1 MVDKEELLKYLDE
14 QSKKYTHEKVVKSF
28 KNWNKILQYHFTDI
42 DEYYNLKLVNGQ
54 PGPVVEGKIENPD
67 IEYIM
72 STETFIALAKKEISG
87 FKAYQQK
94 KIKLKATMPEMLKLQ
109 KLDKL

>member
-14 QSKKYTHEKVVKSF
+14 QSKKYAHEKVVKSF
-28 KNWNKILQYHFTDI
+28 KNWNKNLQYHFTDT
-42 DEYYNLKLVNGQ
+42 DEYYTIKLVNGQ
-54 PGPVVEGKIENPD
+54 PEPVIKGKIEKPD

-72 STETFIALAKKEISG
+72 STETFIALSKKEISG
-87 FKAYQQK
+87 FKLYQQK
-94 KIKLKATMPEMLKLQ
+94 KIKVKATMLEILKLQ